1 MTATYKRSYT
11 FAVRGNRTIQRVGG
25 NMHSYVRRL
34 GAIAGAGLLMSS
46 VTAGMAATRL
56 SPRNDIARGSTGAPI
71 ELDLVVLNLER
82 PVQVTNAADGTN
94 RLFAVEKEGRVRII
108 QNGQLL
114 STPFLDIEDRVEDS
128 GNEQGL
134 LSVAFHPDYETNR
147 RFFVYYTGRTPTE
160 GGIVIAEYQAMAGN
174 PNVASTAERR
184 IIEIPHQLA
193 ENHNGGLL
201 KFGPDGFLYAATGDG
216 GSANDP
222 DDNGQDINEL
232 LGKILRFDV
241 NGAQPYAIP
250 SDNPFV
256 GLAGRDEIYAYGLRN
271 TWRYS
276 FDRES
281 GQLWAGDVGQNQ
293 YEEVDIITRGG
304 NYGWR
309 VMEGVH
315 CRPPTTGCDT
325 SGKILPV
332 FEYAHSGSN
341 GVSSGCSITGGYVY
355 RGDAIPSLFGKYVFA
370 DYCLGS
376 GQILTLVPGET
387 TAVTMVTGA
396 ASEPVVSFGEDEAG
410 ELYVVTDSVFGG
422 RGGVFKIVLR
432 DGECDLRCPADV
444 LVTDGDGNG
453 SEVATFDLPTPT
465 GECGTLACVPASGST
480 FTVGTTE
487 VTCTSATGGSCTF
500 NVVVEGTVDLA
511 VTSCSP
517 ASARR
522 KATLTVTVNGTG
534 FVQGASVSF
543 GTKITVNSVTYVS
556 PSRLDVNIKIKKK
569 AARVARDVVVTNP
582 GGASATGIGAFTVE

>member
-1 MTATYKRSYT
+1 
-11 FAVRGNRTIQRVGG
+11 
-25 NMHSYVRRL
+25 
-34 GAIAGAGLLMSS
+34 MSP
-46 VTAGMAATRL
+46 VAAGMAATRL
-56 SPRNDIARGSTGAPI
+56 SPRNEVARGSTGAPI

-250 SDNPFV
+250 PDNPFV
-256 GLAGRDEIYAYGLRN
+256 GVAGLDEIYAYGLRN

-276 FDRES
+276 FDRET

-309 VMEGVH
+309 VMEGMH

-355 RGDAIPSLFGKYVFA
+355 RGSAIPSLFGKYVFA

-376 GQILTLVPGET
+376 GQILTLVPGES

-444 LVTDGDGNG
+444 VVSDGDGNG
-453 SEVATFDLPTPT
+453 SEAATFDLPTPT

-487 VTCTSATGGSCTF
+487 VTCASATGGSCTF
-500 NVVVEGTVDLA
+500 NVVVEGTVDLS
-511 VTSCSP
+511 VTGCSP

-522 KATLTVTVNGTG
+522 KATLTVAVNGTG
-534 FVQGASVSF
+534 FVQGATVSF
-543 GTKITVNSVTYVS
+543 GTKINVNSVTFVS
-556 PSRLDVNIKIKKK
+556 PTRLDVNIKVKKK

-582 GGASATGIGAFTVE
+582 GGATATGIGAFTVE